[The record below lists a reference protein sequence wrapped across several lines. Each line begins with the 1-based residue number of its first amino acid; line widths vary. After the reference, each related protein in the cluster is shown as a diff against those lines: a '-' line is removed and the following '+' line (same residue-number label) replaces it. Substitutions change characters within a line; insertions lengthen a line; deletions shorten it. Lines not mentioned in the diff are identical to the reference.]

1 MKRLVCVM
9 ILFSL
14 ICTTTVFAEGA
25 DLPGRNDDNQA
36 VVDVEYV
43 GNGNYIETVIFDD
56 EFADYSLVKGITPLA
71 SKTVTKSKAYNY
83 KNAAG
88 KELWYVKVTGTFTY
102 GNGSAK
108 CTAATPSAKSNEK
121 IVAVTASMKDGTGLT
136 QFSQEFPYRFSNFV
150 LNICCNG
157 FFVVTA
163 FYINRHR
170 NCKIFRFC
178 AFNCC
183 ICAD

>member
-56 EFADYSLVKGITPLA
+56 EFADSSLTKEIVPLA
-71 SKTVTKSKAYNY
+71 SKTVTKSKA
-83 KNAAG
+83 
-88 KELWYVKVTGTFTY
+88 
-102 GNGSAK
+102 
-108 CTAATPSAKSNEK
+108 
-121 IVAVTASMKDGTGLT
+121 
-136 QFSQEFPYRFSNFV
+136 
-150 LNICCNG
+150 
-157 FFVVTA
+157 
-163 FYINRHR
+163 
-170 NCKIFRFC
+170 
-178 AFNCC
+178 
-183 ICAD
+183 

>member
-1 MKRLVCVM
+1 MKKFICVLF
-9 ILFSL
+9 LFSL
-14 ICTTTVFAEGA
+14 ICTTTVFAEEA
-25 DLPGRNDDNQA
+25 DLPGSNEEKQV

-43 GNGNYIETVIFDD
+43 ENGNYIETVIYDD

-88 KELWYVKVTGTFTY
+88 EIMWYVKVTGTFTY

-121 IVAVTASMKDGTGLT
+121 KWTVSKATGKRSNNWCSATTTATQKNLVGITNKTITETVKLTCSPTGV
-136 QFSQEFPYRFSNFV
+136 FS
-150 LNICCNG
+150 
-157 FFVVTA
+157 
-163 FYINRHR
+163 
-170 NCKIFRFC
+170 
-178 AFNCC
+178 
-183 ICAD
+183 

>member
-14 ICTTTVFAEGA
+14 VCTTTVFAEETG
-25 DLPGRNDDNQA
+25 LPGRNDDNQV

-56 EFADYSLVKGITPLA
+56 EFADSSLAKGIMPLA

-88 KELWYVKVTGTFTY
+88 EIMWYVKVTGTFTY

-108 CTAATPSAKSNEK
+108 CTASTPSAKSNEK
-121 IVAVTASMKDGTGLT
+121 RWTVSKVTGKRSNNWCSATTTAKQKSLLGITDKTVTETVKLTCSPTGV
-136 QFSQEFPYRFSNFV
+136 FS
-150 LNICCNG
+150 
-157 FFVVTA
+157 
-163 FYINRHR
+163 
-170 NCKIFRFC
+170 
-178 AFNCC
+178 
-183 ICAD
+183 